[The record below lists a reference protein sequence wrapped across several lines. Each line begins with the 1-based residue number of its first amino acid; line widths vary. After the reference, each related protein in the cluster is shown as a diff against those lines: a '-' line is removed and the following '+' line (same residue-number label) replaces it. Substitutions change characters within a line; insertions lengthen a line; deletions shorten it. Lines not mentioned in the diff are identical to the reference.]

1 MIIFDGAA
9 TRVRRRNATVRVTV
23 LPAALDPGGHQAAP
37 TASVRITACCR
48 PPAGGPRAGSVAGG
62 AAIPSPS

>member
-1 MIIFDGAA
+1 MIIFDGTA
-9 TRVRRRNATVRVTV
+9 TRVQHRDATVRVAAS
-23 LPAALDPGGHQAAP
+23 LAALDPGGHQAAR
-37 TASVRITACCR
+37 TASVLTAACCR